1 LELDNEPGKAQWVCL
16 SISERYSHLSS
27 YEKVRQEI
35 SRIFGK
41 DLVDW
46 LFIGEDLSQK
56 AFSNA
61 LETYIFVKSANI
73 HRAKPA
79 LKKSKYIKTVLT
91 SYDKIEF
98 IPEAEI
104 KQLKEN
110 WQEISEERKER
121 YDYGDVVKVKSGKF
135 EGLTGIIVDKD
146 GADSVVLFKL
156 CTGRRLG
163 TLSENNL
170 IKTVNLFDFFKLP
183 LVCQTGKLDG
193 V

>member
-1 LELDNEPGKAQWVCL
+1 MVKEVDKARWVCL

-27 YEKVRQEI
+27 YDKVRQEI
-35 SRIFGK
+35 TRIFGK

-46 LFIGEDLSQK
+46 LFVGEDFSQK

-73 HRAKPA
+73 HDAKA
-79 LKKSKYIKTVLT
+79 ELKKSRYIKTILT
-91 SYDKIEF
+91 SYDKIDF
-98 IPEAEI
+98 IPEIEI
-104 KQLKEN
+104 KELKKD
-110 WQEISEERKER
+110 WQDISEQRKER
-121 YDYGDVVKVKSGKF
+121 YSYGDVIKVKSGKF

-156 CTGRRLG
+156 CTGSRLG
-163 TLSENNL
+163 TFGENNL
-170 IKTVNLFDFFKLP
+170 IKVMNLFDFFKLP
-183 LVCQTGKLDG
+183 LICQIGKLDG